1 MMSDL
6 IIETKKYGPRKS
18 RGEWAE
24 INALWEKNPKPL
36 KVFCAELGINYTSFV
51 YWRQR
56 LKKEKRPGKGT
67 AAFAIVQTNGS
78 KEPSFTGTAGTL
90 KIHYP
95 NGIVL
100 SLHCELNSQTISIL
114 QPLLGVPP
122 CR

>member
-1 MMSDL
+1 MMNDL

-18 RGEWAE
+18 QEEWAE
-24 INALWEKNPKPL
+24 INVLWEKSPKPR
-36 KVFCAELGINYTSFV
+36 KEFCAELGISYTSFA

-56 LKKEKRPGKGT
+56 LKKEKRPKT
-67 AAFAIVQTNGS
+67 AAAFAIARTSGS
-78 KEPSFTGTAGTL
+78 KESSFTGAPSPL

-100 SLHCELNSQTISIL
+100 SLYCELNSQTVSIL
-114 QPLLGVPP
+114 QPLLEVSP

>member
-1 MMSDL
+1 MNDL

-18 RGEWAE
+18 QEEWAE
-24 INALWEKNPKPL
+24 INVLWEKSPKPR
-36 KVFCAELGINYTSFV
+36 KEFCAELGISYTSFA

-56 LKKEKRPGKGT
+56 LKKEKRPKT
-67 AAFAIVQTNGS
+67 AAAFAIARTSGS
-78 KEPSFTGTAGTL
+78 KESSFTGAPSPL

-100 SLHCELNSQTISIL
+100 SLYCELNSQTVSIL
-114 QPLLGVPP
+114 QPLLEVSP